1 MKLVDHSRE
10 SLLAYV
16 TAQCAHVV
24 PDGREADFR
33 KAADAHFDEALE
45 RLHRC
50 INACAPWRPDQ
61 FNVLQSS
68 QHTLFL
74 YYLSNT
80 IWRRSG
86 DTAAATRLFL
96 MNKAFNGIDLFYE
109 IAMPEVFY
117 IGHSVGIVL
126 AKATYGNYLVLYQ
139 NSTVG
144 RHKDQIPVIG
154 DRVILYPGTS
164 IAGRAVV
171 EDDCV
176 ISQGVRVINKRVPK
190 GSLVFAG
197 DNAGELSFRPRPD
210 DLLSEYFRL

>member
-1 MKLVDHSRE
+1 MKLVDHTRE
-10 SLLAYV
+10 SLLAYL
-16 TAQCAHVV
+16 TAQCAHIV
-24 PDGREADFR
+24 PDGRQAEFHR
-33 KAADAHFDEALE
+33 AADAHLDEALE
-45 RLHRC
+45 RMHRC

-68 QHTLFL
+68 QHAIFL

-80 IWRRSG
+80 MYRRSG
-86 DTAAATRLFL
+86 ETAQATRLFL

-144 RHKDQIPVIG
+144 RHKEHIPVIG
-154 DRVILYPGTS
+154 DRVVMYPNS
-164 IAGRAVV
+164 AIIGRTVV
-171 EDDCV
+171 ENDAV
-176 ISQGVRVINKRVPK
+176 LSQGCGVVNKRVPAGMMAFK
-190 GSLVFAG
+190 NGSELAFA
-197 DNAGELSFRPRPD
+197 PRPA
-210 DLLSEYFRL
+210 DLLQEYFRL

>member
-1 MKLVDHSRE
+1 LKLRDHTRA
-10 SLLAYV
+10 SLLAYT
-16 TAQCAHVV
+16 TAQCAAIT
-24 PDGREADFR
+24 PDGREAAFR
-33 KAADAHFDEALE
+33 ATVDEHIDEALE

-50 INACAPWRPDQ
+50 INACAPWRADE

-68 QHTLFL
+68 QHTIYL
-74 YYLSNT
+74 YYLANT

-86 DTAAATRLFL
+86 DTEAPTRLFL

-154 DRVILYPGTS
+154 DRVVLYPNT
-164 IAGRAVV
+164 AVVGRAVV

-176 ISQGVRVINKRVPK
+176 ISQGVSVVNKTVPR
-190 GSLVFAG
+190 GSIAFASG
-197 DNAGELSFRPRPD
+197 PGELAFRPRPGD
-210 DLLSEYFRL
+210 ILGEYFRL

>member
-1 MKLVDHSRE
+1 MRLVDHTRE
-10 SLLAYV
+10 SLVAYT
-16 TAQCAHVV
+16 TAQCAAVV
-24 PDGREADFR
+24 PDGREAAFR
-33 KAADAHFDEALE
+33 AAVDAHVDAALE

-50 INACAPWRPDQ
+50 INACAPWRMDE

-68 QHTLFL
+68 QHTIYL
-74 YYLSNT
+74 YYLANT
-80 IWRRSG
+80 IWRQSG

-117 IGHSVGIVL
+117 IGHSLGIVL
-126 AKATYGNYLVLYQ
+126 AKATYGNHLVLYQ

-154 DRVILYPGTS
+154 DRVVLYPNT
-164 IAGRAVV
+164 AVVGRAVV

-176 ISQGVRVINKRVPK
+176 ISQGTRVINKRVPK
-190 GSLVFAG
+190 GSMAFAS
-197 DNAGELSFRPRPD
+197 DRPGELAFRPRPD
-210 DLLSEYFRL
+210 DLLQEYFRI

>member
-1 MKLVDHSRE
+1 LKLLDHTRE
-10 SLLAYV
+10 SLLAYL
-16 TAQCAHVV
+16 TAQGAHIV
-24 PDGREADFR
+24 PDGREAEFR
-33 KAADAHFDEALE
+33 KACDAHLDEALE
-45 RLHRC
+45 RMHRC

-68 QHTLFL
+68 QHTIFL

-80 IWRRSG
+80 MYRRSG
-86 DTAAATRLFL
+86 ETAAATRLFL
-96 MNKAFNGIDLFYE
+96 MNKTFNGIDLFYE

-154 DRVILYPGTS
+154 DRVVLYPNTAV
-164 IAGRAVV
+164 IGRS
-171 EDDCV
+171 V
-176 ISQGVRVINKRVPK
+176 IGADSVLSQGVSAVNKTVPEGVIAFRGAG
-190 GSLVFAG
+190 GSDLAFQ
-197 DNAGELSFRPRPD
+197 PRPD
-210 DLLSEYFRL
+210 DLLKEYFRL

>member
-1 MKLVDHSRE
+1 MKLVDHTRE
-10 SLLAYV
+10 SLVAYL
-16 TAQCAHVV
+16 TAQCAAIV
-24 PDGREADFR
+24 PDGREAAFR
-33 KAADAHFDEALE
+33 KAVDAHLDEALE
-45 RLHRC
+45 RMHVC

-68 QHTLFL
+68 QHCIFL

-80 IWRRSG
+80 IFRRSG
-86 DTAAATRLFL
+86 DTAAGTRLFL

-144 RHKDQIPVIG
+144 RHKTDIPVIG
-154 DRVILYPGTS
+154 DRVVLYPNTAV
-164 IAGRAVV
+164 IGRSVIGNDAVL
-171 EDDCV
+171 
-176 ISQGVRVINKRVPK
+176 SQGVSAVNKTVPP
-190 GSLVFAG
+190 GMIAFRGAG
-197 DNAGELSFRPRPD
+197 TDLAFQPRPD
-210 DLLSEYFRL
+210 DLLQEYFRL

>member
-1 MKLVDHSRE
+1 MKLIDHTRE
-10 SLLAYV
+10 SLAAYT

-24 PDGREADFR
+24 PDGREAEFR
-33 KAADAHFDEALE
+33 KVVDAHLDEALE

-68 QHTLFL
+68 QHTIFL
-74 YYLSNT
+74 YFLANT
-80 IWRRSG
+80 IWKRSG

-126 AKATYGNYLVLYQ
+126 AKANYGNHLVLYQ
-139 NSTVG
+139 GVTVG

-154 DRVILYPGTS
+154 DRVVLYPGS
-164 IAGRAVV
+164 SVAGRAVV

-176 ISQGVRVINKRVPK
+176 ISQGTRVINRHTPT

-197 DNAGELSFRPRPD
+197 DKGELAFRPRPD
-210 DLLSEYFRL
+210 DLLQEYFRL

>member
-1 MKLVDHSRE
+1 VKLIDHTRE
-10 SLLAYV
+10 SLIDYV
-16 TAQCAHVV
+16 VAQCRSVV
-24 PDGREADFR
+24 PDGRDVAFRAAVEA
-33 KAADAHFDEALE
+33 HLDEALE

-50 INACAPWRPDQ
+50 INACAPWRPDV

-68 QHTLFL
+68 QHCIFL
-74 YYLSNT
+74 YYLANT
-80 IWRRSG
+80 IWRASG
-86 DTAAATRLFL
+86 DTAAPTRLFL

-154 DRVILYPGTS
+154 DRVVLYPNTAV
-164 IAGRAVV
+164 IGRSVV
-171 EDDCV
+171 EDDV
-176 ISQGVRVINKRVPK
+176 VVSQGTSVINKRVPK
-190 GSLVFAG
+190 GQVA
-197 DNAGELSFRPRPD
+197 FRSAEGLAFSPRPD
-210 DLLSEYFRL
+210 DLLKEYFRL

>member
-1 MKLVDHSRE
+1 MKLLDHTRD
-10 SLLAYV
+10 SLVAYL
-16 TAQCAHVV
+16 TAQCAHIV
-24 PDGREADFR
+24 PDGREDAFR
-33 KAADAHFDEALE
+33 KAVDAHLDEALE
-45 RLHRC
+45 RMHVC

-68 QHTLFL
+68 QHCIFL

-80 IWRRSG
+80 IYVRSG

-109 IAMPEVFY
+109 IQMPPVFY

-154 DRVILYPGTS
+154 DRVVLYPNTAV
-164 IAGRAVV
+164 IGRSVIGNDAVL
-171 EDDCV
+171 
-176 ISQGVRVINKRVPK
+176 SQGVSAVNKTVPEGK
-190 GSLVFAG
+190 IAFRAGGSDLAFQ
-197 DNAGELSFRPRPD
+197 PRPD
-210 DLLSEYFRL
+210 DLLKEYFRL

>member
-1 MKLVDHSRE
+1 MKLRGHTRE
-10 SLLAYV
+10 TLLSYV

-24 PDGREADFR
+24 PDGREAVFR
-33 KAADAHFDEALE
+33 AVADAHLDEALE

-50 INACAPWRPDQ
+50 INACSPWRPDE

-68 QHTLFL
+68 QHMTFL

-86 DTAAATRLFL
+86 DTEAPTRLFL
-96 MNKAFNGIDLFYE
+96 MNKTFNGIDLFYE

-139 NSTVG
+139 GVTVG

-154 DRVILYPGTS
+154 DRVVLYPGS
-164 IAGRAVV
+164 SVAAGSVI
-171 EDDCV
+171 EDDV
-176 ISQGVRVINKRVPK
+176 VLSQGVRVINKRVPS
-190 GSLVFAG
+190 GTMAFAG
-197 DNAGELSFRPRPD
+197 PGNELVLRPRPD
-210 DLLSEYFRL
+210 DLLAEYFRL

>member
-1 MKLVDHSRE
+1 MKLRDHTRE
-10 SLLAYV
+10 SLIAYI
-16 TAQCAHVV
+16 TAQCAAVV
-24 PDGREADFR
+24 PDGRDAAFRSAVEA
-33 KAADAHFDEALE
+33 HIDEALE

-50 INACAPWRPDQ
+50 INGCAPWRPDE

-68 QHTLFL
+68 QHTIFL
-74 YYLSNT
+74 YYLANT
-80 IWRRSG
+80 IWTRSG
-86 DTAAATRLFL
+86 DGAAATRLFL

-144 RHKDQIPVIG
+144 RHKDQIPVLG
-154 DRVILYPGTS
+154 DRVVLYPNTAV
-164 IAGRAVV
+164 IGRSVV
-171 EDDCV
+171 EDDAV
-176 ISQGVRVINKRVPK
+176 VSQGVSVVNKHVPK
-190 GSLVFAG
+190 GSIAFAG
-197 DNAGELSFRPRPD
+197 GSGELAFRPRPD

>member
-1 MKLVDHSRE
+1 MKLLDHTRD
-10 SLLAYV
+10 SLVAYL
-16 TAQCAHVV
+16 TAQCAHIV
-24 PDGREADFR
+24 PDGREDAFR
-33 KAADAHFDEALE
+33 NAVDAHLDEALE
-45 RLHRC
+45 RMHVC

-68 QHTLFL
+68 QHCIFL
-74 YYLSNT
+74 YYLANT
-80 IWRRSG
+80 IYRRSG

-154 DRVILYPGTS
+154 DRVVLYPNTAV
-164 IAGRAVV
+164 IGRSNIGSDSVL
-171 EDDCV
+171 
-176 ISQGVRVINKRVPK
+176 SQGVSAVNKTVPEGVIAFRGA
-190 GSLVFAG
+190 GSDLAFQ
-197 DNAGELSFRPRPD
+197 PRPD
-210 DLLSEYFRL
+210 DLLKEYFRL

>member
-1 MKLVDHSRE
+1 VKLLDHTRE
-10 SLLAYV
+10 SLIDYTV
-16 TAQCAHVV
+16 AQCASVV
-24 PDGREADFR
+24 PDGREAGFR
-33 KAADAHFDEALE
+33 ATVDAHLDEALE

-68 QHTLFL
+68 QHCIYL

-86 DTAAATRLFL
+86 DTAAPTRLFL

-154 DRVILYPGTS
+154 DRVVLYPNTAV
-164 IAGRAVV
+164 IGRAVV
-171 EDDCV
+171 EDDAV
-176 ISQGVRVINKRVPK
+176 VSQGTSIVNKHVPK
-190 GSLVFAG
+190 GQMAFRKG
-197 DNAGELSFRPRPD
+197 DDLAFSPRTD
-210 DLLSEYFRL
+210 DLLKEYFRL